1 MNQLENQTIALAG
14 LFQAA
19 HLVDQIAL
27 NGNSSSK
34 AFNCSFESLFKFDT
48 ETTIEIYEDLASL
61 EPGFTALVDYLG
73 GENKN
78 SGKNIAYYVLTM
90 LKLSALLLANDSL
103 AEKIQRSLL
112 DIKVSARE
120 FELKREAVVARIDGL
135 YQDEISKLQP
145 RIMVRGDQYHLQN
158 SSNAA
163 KVRTLLLAG
172 IRAAVL
178 WHQLGGSKWKLVMS
192 RRKYVSQAQQF
203 QRQA

>member
-27 NGNSSSK
+27 SGKSSST

-48 ETTIEIYEDLASL
+48 ETTIEIYEDFSSL
-61 EPGFTALVDYLG
+61 ESGFTALVDYLG
-73 GENKN
+73 GENKKT
-78 SGKNIAYYVLTM
+78 GKNIAYYVLTM
-90 LKLSALLLANDSL
+90 LKLSAVLLANDSL
-103 AEKIQRSLL
+103 AEKIQRSLV

-120 FELKREAVVARIDGL
+120 FDLKRDGVVARIDGL
-135 YQDEISKLQP
+135 YQDKISKLEP

-192 RRKYVSQAQQF
+192 RRKYVNQAQQF
-203 QRQA
+203 QKQA

>member
-1 MNQLENQTIALAG
+1 MNQFENQTIALAG

-27 NGNSSSK
+27 NGNSNST

-48 ETTIEIYEDLASL
+48 ETTLEIYEDLASL
-61 EPGFTALVDYLG
+61 EFGFTGLIEYLG
-73 GENKN
+73 GENKK

-90 LKLSALLLANDSL
+90 LKLSKLLLAQDSL

-120 FELKREAVVARIDGL
+120 FELKRESVVARIDGL
-135 YQDEISKLQP
+135 YQDQISNLEP
-145 RIMVRGDQYHLQN
+145 RIMVRGDQMHLQN

-192 RRKYVSQAQQF
+192 RRKYVDQAHQF
-203 QRQA
+203 QQQV

>member
-27 NGNSSSK
+27 SGNSDST

-48 ETTIEIYEDLASL
+48 DTTIEIYEDFASL
-61 EPGFTALVDYLG
+61 ESGFTALVDYLG
-73 GENKN
+73 GENKKT
-78 SGKNIAYYVLTM
+78 GKNIAYYVLTM
-90 LKLSALLLANDSL
+90 LKLSAVLLANDSL
-103 AEKIQRSLL
+103 AEKIQRSLV

-120 FELKREAVVARIDGL
+120 FDLKRDGVVARIDGL
-135 YQDEISKLQP
+135 YQDKISKLEP

-192 RRKYVSQAQQF
+192 RRKYVNQAQQF
-203 QRQA
+203 QKQA